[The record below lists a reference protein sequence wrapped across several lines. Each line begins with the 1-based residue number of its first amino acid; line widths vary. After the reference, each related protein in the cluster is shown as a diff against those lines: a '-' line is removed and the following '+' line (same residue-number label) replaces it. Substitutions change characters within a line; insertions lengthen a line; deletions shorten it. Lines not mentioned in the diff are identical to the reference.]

1 MIDLLIDEL
10 FGEFQLSL
18 WFAIGGLLM
27 ILGEA
32 LIPGGPLI
40 VVGTALL
47 AAGVTG
53 ELFGI
58 SDLLPLTVLLGV
70 YGTITFAGFRHFE
83 VYGSRGRQTSEVSSL
98 DGDKGVVKDTV
109 TAGDGR
115 IKLDSG
121 GFNPYYGAR
130 SHTGERIPEGTRVR
144 VVDPGGGN
152 VLEVEPIS
160 DETEPK
166 DTDADTDSDSRSEN
180 E

>member
-10 FGEFQLSL
+10 VGEFQLSL
-18 WFAIGGLLM
+18 WFAIAGLLM

-32 LIPGGPLI
+32 LIPGGPLM

-58 SDLLPLTVLLGV
+58 TDLLPLTVLLGV

-83 VYGSRGRQTSEVSSL
+83 VYGSRGRQTSEVNSL
-98 DGDKGVVKDTV
+98 EGDRGVVKDTV
-109 TAGDGR
+109 TSGDGR

-130 SHTGERIPEGTRVR
+130 SYTGERIPEGTRVR
-144 VVDPGGGN
+144 VIDPGGGN
-152 VLEVEPIS
+152 VLEVEPIPEGT
-160 DETEPK
+160 ETK
-166 DTDADTDSDSRSEN
+166 TDTSDSRSED